1 MESFSR
7 FITPGVI
14 FLATVATGLWLSHTG
29 RPLSSLLINA
39 HKLIALAAAITA
51 GVQFV
56 RLFKIASPAVAV
68 VLLVIAGVC
77 AISLFASGAFLSMEK
92 PAPAFV
98 LRIHQVAPLL
108 LLVSSAASLWLWMSP
123 SR

>member
-14 FLATVATGLWLSHTG
+14 FLATVVTGLWLSHSG
-29 RPLSSLLINA
+29 RPLSSLLTNA
-39 HKLIALAAAITA
+39 HKLIALAAAVTA
-51 GVQFV
+51 GVQFA
-56 RLFKIASPAVAV
+56 RLFKISTSAVAV

-92 PAPAFV
+92 PAPALV
-98 LRIHQVAPLL
+98 LRIHQIAPLL
-108 LLVSSAASLWLWMSP
+108 LLVSSAASIWLWMGQST
-123 SR
+123 